1 MKFFEKGHPFRRYVL
16 VNLTLFCALA
26 LFLFLDTFSLFDY
39 VLVCPL
45 HVLGIYCPTCGIT
58 RASHALLRL
67 DLAAAFTYHPLV
79 FLLIALVIYYEA
91 VFLSAALRGV
101 ELSVKRVKHWP
112 FFAVVVCFLLFFLL
126 RNILLFCGIDPVG
139 DFLNKT
145 V

>member
-1 MKFFEKGHPFRRYVL
+1 MKLFEKGHPFRRYVL

-45 HVLGIYCPTCGIT
+45 HVFGIYCPTCGIT

-67 DLAAAFTYHPLV
+67 DFAAAFTYHPLV

-101 ELSVKRVKHWP
+101 ALSVKRVKHWP

-139 DFLNKT
+139 DFLK
-145 V
+145 